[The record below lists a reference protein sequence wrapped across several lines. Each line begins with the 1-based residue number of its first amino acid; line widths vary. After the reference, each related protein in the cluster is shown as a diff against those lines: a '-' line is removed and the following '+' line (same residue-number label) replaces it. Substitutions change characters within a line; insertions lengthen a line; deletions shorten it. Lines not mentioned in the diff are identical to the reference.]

1 MTATNVPENAVE
13 QSAETNTY
21 DVIVVGGGFG
31 GIYQLRHLRDR
42 GFSVILLEASGG
54 FGGVWSLNRYPGA
67 RVDSHAQVY
76 QFTDEYLWKD
86 WDFSQLY
93 PGHEEVG
100 SYFNYVDSKLD
111 LGKNCRFNTKVVNA
125 TFDEDQRMWT
135 LESKDGAT
143 FRARFVVF
151 ATGSTTEPYVPSIPD
166 MNAYRGEL
174 VHTARWRSDLNMTG
188 KRVAII
194 GTGASAVQVVQEAG
208 PVVEHLTVFQR
219 TPNISLPMQ
228 QKYLDDEAQAAIKE
242 EMPYV
247 AMKSRETHA
256 AIDYDF
262 DPRSGVATPEEERNA
277 LFESLWNK
285 GGFAFWLGNFS
296 DYLFN
301 AETNALTYEFWKSKI
316 KPQITDPV
324 KAELLAPEIAPH
336 PFGAKRP
343 ALHQN
348 YYEVMNQTNVSL
360 VSTQENSIVRFTETG
375 IRTADGVEHDE
386 FDMIVLATGFDNNTG
401 ALTSIDVRN
410 ANGFT
415 LRDKWSQGV
424 DAYLGAFTAG
434 FPNALFVYG
443 PQSPAAFANGST
455 NAELQ
460 GEVMVEFLE
469 YLRSNGYTRFESTVE
484 ADKAWTAQINET
496 DDKALFNRAKSWYN
510 GGNIPGKK
518 MQMLQY
524 LNGMPTYLQFWQKE
538 KESGFTKGLTV
549 A

>member
-1 MTATNVPENAVE
+1 MTTTHAPKNDLE
-13 QSAETNTY
+13 QSAETPTY

-54 FGGVWSLNRYPGA
+54 FGGAWSLNRYPGA

-76 QFTDEYLWKD
+76 QFTDEYLWQD
-86 WDFSQLY
+86 WDFSQRF
-93 PGHEEVG
+93 PDHEEMR

-111 LGKNCRFNTKVVNA
+111 LSKDSRFNTKVVSA
-125 TFDEDQRMWT
+125 TFDEEQRMWT
-135 LESKDGAT
+135 LEAQDGAA

-151 ATGSTTEPYVPSIPD
+151 ATGSTTEPYIPSIPD
-166 MNAYRGEL
+166 MDAYQGEL
-174 VHTARWRSDLNMTG
+174 VHTARWRSDLDMAG

-208 PVVEHLTVFQR
+208 PVVDHLTVFQR
-219 TPNISLPMQ
+219 TPNLSLPMQ
-228 QKYLDDEAQAAIKE
+228 QKYFDDEEQAAIKKT
-242 EMPYV
+242 MPDV
-247 AMKSRETHA
+247 AAKSRETHA

-262 DPRSGVATPEEERNA
+262 DPRSGVETPEAERNA
-277 LFESLWNK
+277 VFERLWNQ

-301 AETNALTYEFWKSKI
+301 EKTNALAYEFWKNKI
-316 KPQITDPV
+316 KPQIKDPL
-324 KAELLAPEIAPH
+324 KSELLAPEVAPH

-360 VSTQENSIVRFTETG
+360 VSSKETPIVGFTETG
-375 IRTADGVEHDE
+375 IRTADGAEHGE
-386 FDMIVLATGFDNNTG
+386 FDIIVLATGFDNNTG

-410 ANGFT
+410 ANGVT

-424 DAYLGAFTAG
+424 DAYLGAVTAG
-434 FPNALFVYG
+434 FPNAIFVYG
-443 PQSPAAFANGST
+443 PQSPAAFGNGST
-455 NAELQ
+455 NAERQ
-460 GEVMVEFLE
+460 GEVMIELFE
-469 YLRSNGYTRFESTVE
+469 YLRSNGLTRFESTVD
-484 ADKAWTAQINET
+484 ADKAWTKHINET
-496 DDKALFNRAKSWYN
+496 DAKAIFHGTKSWYN

-524 LNGMPTYLQFWQKE
+524 LNGYPTYMGFWQAE
-538 KESGFTKGLTV
+538 KESGYTDGLTV
-549 A
+549 S